1 VSNSPVAIGIDVG
14 GTKSLA
20 MLVDRDGTILQELRS
35 SSENDDT
42 RGPGESMTD
51 LLARQILEI
60 CETNNLLPA
69 DTPVGIGLPGL
80 VRRNG
85 TLAYAAN
92 LQSASGADFPA
103 LLRAKAGVTS
113 VEMENDGN
121 AAALAEHAWGAGR
134 GVENFAA
141 ITLGTGIGGGII
153 ANGELIRGRNGFGG
167 EVGHMIVRAG
177 GLRCACGR
185 EGCWER
191 YASGTGLGVL
201 AATAAQEGRLPELS
215 ARLGAANVRAE
226 DVTAAAADGLEE
238 AKALL
243 REVAWWLAIGLSNL
257 VEIFDIGH
265 FVIGGGLSNAAGEIL
280 PVANAELVS
289 LVMAGD
295 MYLPFTVEPAALGSN
310 AGALGAA
317 LVGMRRG
324 A

>member
-60 CETNNLLPA
+60 CETNNLVPA

-80 VRRNG
+80 VRRDG